1 MNLRQKNKKLKR
13 ELEYYKKRMIN
24 PAVISEYNSYDI
36 RTFVMERV
44 VREEELEF
52 FNKDDL
58 VDILSRDLLDRIQ
71 DIVEVSNIG
80 RTAYGVRYRAELKV
94 AVPKNKFSI

>member
-13 ELEYYKKRMIN
+13 ELEYYKKRVIN
-24 PAVISEYNSYDI
+24 PAGEHNSYDI

-44 VREEELEF
+44 VREEEEELEF

>member
-24 PAVISEYNSYDI
+24 PAGEHNSYDI

-52 FNKDDL
+52 FDKDDL